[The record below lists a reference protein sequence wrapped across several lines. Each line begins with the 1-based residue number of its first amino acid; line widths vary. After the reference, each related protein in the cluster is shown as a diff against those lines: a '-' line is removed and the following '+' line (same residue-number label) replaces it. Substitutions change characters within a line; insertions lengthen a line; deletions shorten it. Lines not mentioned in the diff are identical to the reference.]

1 MRSDT
6 VKTWIFVGFGLL
18 MIDTLSYTLR
28 ITDGKLA
35 SVAAAVGVVY
45 FCIGV
50 VSSVIH
56 DRHMI
61 KRTRA
66 GQE

>member
-1 MRSDT
+1 MRIET
-6 VKTWIFVGFGLL
+6 IVTWIFTGFGLL
-18 MIDTLSYTLR
+18 LTGTLLYTLR
-28 ITDGKLA
+28 ITDGTFA
-35 SVAAAVGVVY
+35 SVLAAVGVVY

-50 VSSVIH
+50 ASSLIH
-56 DRHMI
+56 ARHME

>member
-6 VKTWIFVGFGLL
+6 VKAWIFVGFGLL
-18 MIDTLSYTLR
+18 MIATFLYTLR
-28 ITDGKLA
+28 LADGKLA
-35 SVAAAVGVVY
+35 SVLAAVGVAY

-56 DRHMI
+56 DKHMI

>member
-1 MRSDT
+1 MRIET
-6 VKTWIFVGFGLL
+6 ITAWIFIGFGLL
-18 MIDTLSYTLR
+18 MIGTLLYTLR
-28 ITDGKLA
+28 LADGKLA
-35 SVAAAVGVVY
+35 SVVAAVGVVY

-50 VSSVIH
+50 ASSLIH
-56 DRHMI
+56 ARHME

>member
-6 VKTWIFVGFGLL
+6 VKAWMFVGFGLL

-28 ITDGKLA
+28 ITDGTFANVL
-35 SVAAAVGVVY
+35 AAVGVVY

-50 VSSVIH
+50 ASSLIH
-56 DRHMI
+56 TRHME

-66 GQE
+66 RQE